1 MQKLYQKN
9 YPAVMA
15 YIIKNR
21 GNKEQ
26 AEDIYHEAFL
36 SVWRNMQLEKFSPE
50 NENAFCAYLIRVAR
64 NKWIDHLRSG
74 NFKYTV
80 GLPDRIEDKAPDAED
95 IPEYEEHIVVVKQNF
110 RKLGESCR
118 NILTWFYYEKKSLRE
133 IAAEMQWTEA
143 TAKSNKYRCLQKLRE
158 LIIKE

>member
-1 MQKLYQKN
+1 MT
-9 YPAVMA
+9 

-36 SVWRNMQLEKFSPE
+36 SVWRNMQLEKFIPE
-50 NENAFCAYLIRVAR
+50 NENIFCAYLIRVAR
-64 NKWIDHLRSG
+64 NKWIDYLRSG

-80 GLPDRIEDKAPDAED
+80 GM
-95 IPEYEEHIVVVKQNF
+95 PEMEKYENHNFEEIHEHEEQIIVVKENF
-110 RKLGESCR
+110 KKLGESCR
-118 NILTWFYYEKKSLRE
+118 NILKWFYYEKKSMRE
-133 IAAEMQWTEA
+133 IAAEMDWTEA